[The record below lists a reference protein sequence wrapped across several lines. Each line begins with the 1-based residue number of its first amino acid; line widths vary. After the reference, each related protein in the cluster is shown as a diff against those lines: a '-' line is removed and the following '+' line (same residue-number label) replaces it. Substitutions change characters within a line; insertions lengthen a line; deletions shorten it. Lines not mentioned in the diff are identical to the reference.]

1 MGLEI
6 SAENIIIGLVARDT
20 EAARAGAWF
29 EGQVSTRRDDTR
41 FDLLVPVSGEEIGW
55 NALDQAL
62 VIAERM
68 PVRLH
73 GLHVV
78 ATSSLAAAPDAEAV
92 KARFEARCQTAGVDG
107 KLVVAVGEVARE
119 VRRRARW
126 TDLIVANLAHPP
138 GGGMLEK
145 LRPGF
150 RSLVRQTAWPMLVTP
165 SHTSPLM
172 RPLLAFD
179 GSPASVQALYL
190 LTYLAGRWQTPITV
204 LTVAEGLQVSQEV
217 QRLPKD
223 YFHAHGIGRNQV
235 TFVEEQGPVGPA
247 ILRSVEIYE
256 CDSIVIGSYSRRG
269 IADIVADSVLDV
281 VLRSSWWPILICQ

>member
-1 MGLEI
+1 
-6 SAENIIIGLVARDT
+6 
-20 EAARAGAWF
+20 
-29 EGQVSTRRDDTR
+29 
-41 FDLLVPVSGEEIGW
+41 
-55 NALDQAL
+55 
-62 VIAERM
+62 
-68 PVRLH
+68 
-73 GLHVV
+73 
-78 ATSSLAAAPDAEAV
+78 
-92 KARFEARCQTAGVDG
+92 
-107 KLVVAVGEVARE
+107 VVAVGEVARE